1 MFFGLTLTALVFF
14 AVWVKIFLSLLLVI
28 FVRFAIAVILLVV
41 QRVINFVQL
50 FENVHHDFDGF
61 LDTLHADD
69 CHCFTSIFAFWSLY
83 L

>member
-41 QRVINFVQL
+41 
-50 FENVHHDFDGF
+50 
-61 LDTLHADD
+61 
-69 CHCFTSIFAFWSLY
+69 
-83 L
+83 

>member
-50 FENVHHDFDGF
+50 LENVHHDFDGF
-61 LDTLHADD
+61 LDTLHTDD
-69 CHCFTSIFAFWSLY
+69 CHCFNSISAFWLLY

>member
-1 MFFGLTLTALVFF
+1 MFFGLTLTALLFF

-41 QRVINFVQL
+41 QCVIDCVQL
-50 FENVHHDFDGF
+50 FQDFHHDFDGVLDF
-61 LDTLHADD
+61 LYTDD
-69 CHCFTSIFAFWSLY
+69 CHCFTSISAFWLLY